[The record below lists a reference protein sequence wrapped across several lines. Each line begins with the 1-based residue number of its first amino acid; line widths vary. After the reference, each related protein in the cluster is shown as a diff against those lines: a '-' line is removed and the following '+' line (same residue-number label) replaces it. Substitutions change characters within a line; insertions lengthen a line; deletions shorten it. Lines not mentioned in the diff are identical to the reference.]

1 MLLVVIC
8 YNLSSN
14 ISKPDN
20 FGKNPKNLRDSL
32 KFVDVN
38 RKSPTCSS

>member
-1 MLLVVIC
+1 MLLVLIC

-14 ISKPDN
+14 IKKPDN
-20 FGKNPKNLRDSL
+20 FGRNPKNLRDSC

-38 RKSPTCSS
+38 RKSPTFY